1 LNPFP
6 LESYNKIVC
15 IIVTL
20 FFSITAKSQT
30 DTAQA
35 VLTSNLGEVK
45 ITAWKKNVGTNE
57 ISLAEIHQ
65 FNQNNAAGALQL
77 IPGLSYLNS
86 GPRNESIVTVRGF
99 DLRQVPVY
107 LDGIPVYVIY
117 DGYVDL
123 GNFLIQDI
131 AKISVSKGVSSIL
144 YGPNT
149 LGGAINLVT
158 RKPEKLFELEGSTG
172 FYAGSDKLNGWHSE
186 LHAGS
191 KVNKFYIQ
199 TGYSF
204 IDRNSYSL
212 SKKYE
217 SYYPTDDRILDN
229 SYRRDM
235 KWNVKAG
242 IVPNATDEYALSF
255 MSQNNSKGIPVYAG
269 ADTNM
274 PLRYWQ
280 FPEVYNR
287 EVNLISK
294 TALGPAGFLKT
305 RFYYD
310 QYYSD
315 LRSYDSSDYSF
326 QTKKSSFTSIYFDDS
341 FGGSA
346 DYQMDITEKH
356 NLKAVIHYKY
366 DHHREHNTWPV
377 EETVRHMKDH
387 FISAGVEE
395 NFSPA
400 KNVLIIGGISY
411 NFRDNIRADN
421 YNSGSD
427 SVFPFPANRDAALNA
442 QIGLDYHIAKNQ
454 DVRISLARKT
464 RFATM
469 KDRYSYRL
477 GRSLPNP
484 ELKSESAFH
493 IDLSYSASAGNYF
506 KVDMSLFGSFLDN
519 TIQPVYGIDTDNSS
533 LYQMQN
539 TGKAVFYGLETDIGF
554 MPVSSL
560 VLGLQYTWLERKN
573 LSHTDI
579 LFTDVPR
586 HRIFGYIKYD
596 IPGWF
601 YVLFDSGFNS
611 ERPSTSDGLFVAQG
625 FFLANIKASIKLLK
639 AFAIEAGIVNL
650 FDADYSYYE
659 GYPEEGRNINLSLR
673 YSFSKK

>member
-1 LNPFP
+1 MNPYP
-6 LESYNKIVC
+6 LEPCNKIVF

-20 FFSITAKSQT
+20 FFSFTAESQI
-30 DTAQA
+30 DTALA
-35 VLTSNLGEVK
+35 ILTFELGELKIIAQKKNLGTDELSQ
-45 ITAWKKNVGTNE
+45 IE
-57 ISLAEIHQ
+57 IRQ

-86 GPRNESIVTVRGF
+86 GSRNESTVTVRGF

-107 LDGIPVYVIY
+107 LDGIPVYVTY

-123 GNFLIQDI
+123 GNFLVQDL

-186 LHAGS
+186 MHAGS
-191 KVNKFYIQ
+191 KFDKFYIQ
-199 TGYSF
+199 AGYSI
-204 IDRNSYSL
+204 IDRQSYSL
-212 SKKYE
+212 SNKYE
-217 SYYPTDDRILDN
+217 SPYSTDNRILDN

-255 MSQNNSKGIPVYAG
+255 MSQHGSKGIPVYAG

-287 EVNLISK
+287 GVNLITK
-294 TALGPAGFLKT
+294 TAMGPAGFLKT

-346 DYQMDITEKH
+346 EYHMDIAVKH
-356 NLKAVIHYKY
+356 NLKAAVHYKY

-377 EETVRHMKDH
+377 DEAVRHMKDQ
-387 FISAGVEE
+387 FFSAGVEE
-395 NFSPA
+395 NYSPV
-400 KNVLIIGGISY
+400 KNVLIMGGISY
-411 NFRDNIRADN
+411 NLRDNVQADN
-421 YNSGSD
+421 YDSGND
-427 SVFPFPANRDAALNA
+427 SIFPFPDNRDAALNA
-442 QIGLDYHIAKNQ
+442 QIGLDYHIAKSQ

-484 ELKSESAFH
+484 ELTSESAFH
-493 IDLSYSASAGNYF
+493 LDLNYSASAGDFF
-506 KVDMSLFGSFLDN
+506 KSDVSIFCSFPDN
-519 TIQPVYGIDTDNSS
+519 TIQAVYGVDPENSS
-533 LYQMQN
+533 VYQMQN
-539 TGKAVFYGLETDIGF
+539 TGSAVFYGLETDIGF
-554 MPVSSL
+554 MPIPSL

-573 LSHTDI
+573 QSHPDI

-586 HRIFGYIKYD
+586 HRIFGYVKYE

-601 YVLFDSGFNS
+601 YILFDSGFNS
-611 ERPSTSDGLFVAQG
+611 ERPSTSDGIYVAEG
-625 FFLANIKASIKLLK
+625 FFLANIKASVILFK
-639 AFAIEAGIVNL
+639 AFAIEAGIENL
-650 FDADYSYYE
+650 FDANYCYYE
-659 GYPEEGRNINLSLR
+659 GYPEEGRNFSISLR
-673 YSFSKK
+673 YSFSKE